1 MSITTRERTD
11 VAMTT
16 IASTPTGTAAQPA
29 GPRRGAA
36 RRRRENIAGYLFMT
50 PWLIGF
56 VAIIGGPVVVSL
68 YLSFTDYSIL
78 GDAEWVGV
86 ENYQRMFT
94 EDQRFWAALRV
105 TITYLIVSVPLV
117 QVFALGLATLLVRG
131 IRGLTAYRALFYVPS
146 LIGGSVAIAIL
157 WRFIFSANGLLNN
170 FLTAIGLPTDYS
182 WIGMPETA
190 LSTLVILNVWQFGA
204 AMIIYLAGLKQIP
217 TELYEA
223 ATVDGAGGLRKFWSI
238 TLPML
243 SPVIFF
249 NLLMN
254 VVAAF
259 QAFNTAYIVSNGTGG
274 PADATLFYTLYLY
287 QRGFVDFDMGYA
299 SALGWVLL
307 VICGAI
313 AAGLFALS
321 RRVVFYGDE

>member
-1 MSITTRERTD
+1 M
-11 VAMTT
+11 
-16 IASTPTGTAAQPA
+16 
-29 GPRRGAA
+29 
-36 RRRRENIAGYLFMT
+36 
-50 PWLIGF
+50 
-56 VAIIGGPVVVSL
+56 
-68 YLSFTDYSIL
+68 
-78 GDAEWVGV
+78 
-86 ENYQRMFT
+86 
-94 EDQRFWAALRV
+94 
-105 TITYLIVSVPLV
+105 
-117 QVFALGLATLLVRG
+117 LVRG
-131 IRGLTAYRALFYVPS
+131 IRGLGAYRAMFYVPS

-157 WRFIFSANGLLNN
+157 WRFLFQGNGLLNN
-170 FLTAIGLPTDYS
+170 LLTAAGLPTDYS

-223 ATVDGAGGLRKFWSI
+223 ATVDGAGTMRKFWSI
-238 TLPML
+238 TLPLL

-274 PADATLFYTLYLY
+274 PAGSTLFYTLYLY

-307 VICGAI
+307 VIVGAL